1 MGGPGAVNAAAVSH
15 LPARPR
21 RDHVREIPE
30 AGLLFDIRQ
39 MIEDGAGLRLRHH
52 LPRDAEEKMGAFVLP
67 RLTGRA
73 PAHQPGCVPL
83 LGVSGRPPL
92 PRGSPSPSLSSISE
106 WSLRP

>member
-1 MGGPGAVNAAAVSH
+1 VGGPGAVNAAAVSH

-73 PAHQPGCVPL
+73 PAHQPG
-83 LGVSGRPPL
+83 RPCPE
-92 PRGSPSPSLSSISE
+92 G
-106 WSLRP
+106 LRRLACHRSRNGLYGLER